1 MIKWAGWLIVLF
13 PGVGHTLG
21 ALVETAPRYAG
32 AWFSGEGWEVD
43 ATAMNYAEATLWYTV
58 FSFGVPFLLI
68 GLMVLWLD
76 HRGSTPPP
84 FLAWM
89 VAAWT
94 LTTVAVGGPSP
105 LLVLLIAAG
114 LLLAGSRRAARRDNP
129 GTTAGISIRPS

>member
-21 ALVETAPRYAG
+21 AFVETAPDYADD
-32 AWFSGEGWEVD
+32 WFSGEGWKAD

-58 FSFGVPFLLI
+58 FSFGIPFLLI

-76 HRGSTPPP
+76 RRGITPPA

-89 VAAWT
+89 VAGWT
-94 LTTVAVGGPSP
+94 LVTVAVGGPSP
-105 LLVLLIAAG
+105 LLALLIAAG

-129 GTTAGISIRPS
+129 ETAAGTSIRTS